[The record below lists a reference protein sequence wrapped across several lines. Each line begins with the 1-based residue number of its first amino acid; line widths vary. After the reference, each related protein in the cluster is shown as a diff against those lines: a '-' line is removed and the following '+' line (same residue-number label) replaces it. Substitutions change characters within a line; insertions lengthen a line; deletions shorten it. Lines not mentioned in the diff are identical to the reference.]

1 MGLSMKTSPV
11 SYVNYN
17 KNLTRPNQKRPSFG
31 DIWFAKLQPQ
41 EIKELYEDGP
51 RIWQII
57 EETTPILLQKLGK
70 NFDAGFEVFPDV
82 LRTINIRINATTGKL
97 DEIKNH
103 IIKNNDKTFKFPKDI
118 IDEFKAKSDNYLADK
133 WLRTMEH
140 TPFSIKYDKIGP
152 YRTRAQIVEFAE
164 KYNEDETIKALYK
177 ANPPNLHPREHIP
190 ENRWL
195 FPGG

>member
-17 KNLTRPNQKRPSFG
+17 KNLTQQSQKRPSFG
-31 DIWFAKLQPQ
+31 EIWFAKLQPQ

-51 RIWQII
+51 QIWKII
-57 EETTPILLQKLGK
+57 EETAPILQKKIGK
-70 NFDAGFEVFPDV
+70 NFDAAFEVFPDV
-82 LRTINIRINATTGKL
+82 LRTINIRIHSTREKF
-97 DEIKNH
+97 DEVKAH
-103 IIKNNDKTFKFPKDI
+103 IIRNNDKTFKFPKNL
-118 IDEFKAKSDNYLADK
+118 IDAFKAKSDNYLTDK
-133 WLRTMEH
+133 WLTNLDF
-140 TPFSIKYDKIGP
+140 TPFSIKYDKLGP
-152 YRTRAQIVEFAE
+152 NGTRAKILEFAE

-177 ANPPNLHPREHIP
+177 ANPPDLNPREHIP